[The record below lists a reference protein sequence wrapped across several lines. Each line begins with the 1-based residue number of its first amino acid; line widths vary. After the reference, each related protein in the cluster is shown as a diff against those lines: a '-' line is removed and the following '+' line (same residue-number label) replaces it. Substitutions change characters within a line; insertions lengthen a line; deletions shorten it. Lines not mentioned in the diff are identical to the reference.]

1 MSHPLIDRLSE
12 ELGYAVVSAD
22 SLDGWLGQQEHSVV
36 FLSGEI
42 ERYPEATDVAVV
54 LPELIQ
60 AFGERLTPAVAEQ
73 ADHRELA
80 RRLAIVRWPALVF
93 FRGDKYLDIITK
105 IQDWSDYLQE
115 IEEILAGEVK
125 RPPGIGIPVITA

>member
-1 MSHPLIDRLSE
+1 MSHPLIDRLSD
-12 ELGYAVVSAD
+12 ELGYAVVSAENID
-22 SLDGWLGQQEHSVV
+22 DWLSQQEHSAV
-36 FLSGEI
+36 FLTGEI

-54 LPELIQ
+54 LPELVQ
-60 AFGERLTPAVAEQ
+60 AFGGRLTPAVAAE

-80 RRLAIVRWPALVF
+80 RRFAIVRWPALVF
-93 FRGDKYLDIITK
+93 FRGDKYLGIITK
-105 IQDWSDYLQE
+105 IQDWSDYLHE